1 MTLENLYRI
10 LILYLVQSPLEI
22 LIPYLYLL
30 YQSKIDTNVKMYNSI
45 NLRDWILLILYYE
58 LDKEMII
65 TYAKTRMPD
74 LLKIVEDIPT
84 EKNRYQYGKTKLKK
98 KLTQCMGEYKK
109 IN

>member
-1 MTLENLYRI
+1 MLEKLYRI

-58 LDKEMII
+58 LERDDNYLCENKN
-65 TYAKTRMPD
+65 ARS
-74 LLKIVEDIPT
+74 L
-84 EKNRYQYGKTKLKK
+84 KNRRRYTNFVCKESDTKK
-98 KLTQCMGEYKK
+98 
-109 IN
+109 

>member
-1 MTLENLYRI
+1 MLEKLYRI

-30 YQSKIDTNVKMYNSI
+30 YQSKIDTNIKMYNSI

-65 TYAKTRMPD
+65 TYSKTRMPD

-84 EKNRYQYGKTKLKK
+84 EKNRYRYGKTKLKK
-98 KLTQCMGEYKK
+98 KLT
-109 IN
+109 